1 MNWDVCP
8 VFLFSV
14 RVCIDKIDIISS
26 FKDVEEFTS
35 QATWSWN
42 FL

>member
-14 RVCIDKIDIISS
+14 RVYIDKIDIISS